1 MADVRP
7 TRLGRPVDMRRDH
20 ALGNP
25 EAELT
30 LVEYGSYTSPA
41 CHAVHEVVA
50 DLWDRFG
57 DKMRYVFR
65 QRPDADSGHAQR
77 AAELAEYAAETT
89 GDFWPAHDA
98 LMKRGPTFTP
108 DDFDQIARE
117 FNLPPHDEA
126 RATAGQAAKR
136 RVQEDV
142 ESARRS
148 GVIITPTFF
157 INNRRYEG
165 PWDTS
170 TLAEA
175 MLGTLGHRLHAATV
189 DFVRWAPS
197 AGLLL
202 LLMSVLAVVLTNSP
216 IGPAFETWWSAA
228 FGFEFAGRAFTLPLL
243 DWVNHGLLSV
253 FFLVV
258 GLEIKRE
265 FTVGRLATLR
275 VAALPV
281 VAALGG
287 ITVPILIYL
296 LVVPPGPL
304 SAGWGVPIATDTAF
318 AVALIV
324 LLGDRVPVEL
334 RVFLT
339 AAVIIDDLVA
349 IAVIALFYSG
359 AINAQYLIASA
370 AVTGL
375 LMALNHWGIYRSLP
389 YAVLGVIL
397 WICLHE
403 AGLHATLGGVIL
415 AIVTPTR
422 PPANLRALMAQAE
435 AIIQAETRL
444 AREAVMRHGPS
455 EPALRALDAIHDR
468 IESPADKLLRSME
481 PWSSYGVLP
490 IFALANAG
498 VILSLGVFETHESLM
513 LAIILGLVIGK
524 PVGIVLASW
533 LAVCFGIAVKPVAY
547 SWRQLCGAGALAG
560 IGFTMSLFIAGEAF
574 PDQADYAAAKMAIFL
589 ASLIAGVVG
598 AVILWPRTTE
608 DRRLRSAQEAPVS
621 GIRDNLEGRLHP
633 NRRSPMCAAFLVAK
647 RSLLPSTGRQRL

>member
-1 MADVRP
+1 MAQARP
-7 TRLGRPVDMRRDH
+7 TRLDRPVNMRRDH

-65 QRPDADSGHAQR
+65 HRPDADSGHAQR
-77 AAELAEYAAETT
+77 AAELAEYASETT
-89 GDFWPAHDA
+89 GDFWPVHDA

-117 FNLPPHDEA
+117 FKLPPRNEA

-142 ESARRS
+142 ESAQRS
-148 GVIITPTFF
+148 GVLITPTFF

-165 PWDTS
+165 SWDTS
-170 TLAEA
+170 TLADA

-189 DFVRWAPS
+189 DFVRWGPS

-202 LLMSVLAVVLTNSP
+202 LLMSVLAVVLANAP
-216 IGPAFETWWSAA
+216 IGPAFDSWWRAS
-228 FGFEFAGRAFTLPLL
+228 FGFELGGRTFTLPLL
-243 DWVNHGLLSV
+243 DWVNHGLLTI

-265 FTVGRLATLR
+265 FTVGHLATLR
-275 VAALPV
+275 AAALPV

-287 ITVPILIYL
+287 ITVPILLYL
-296 LVVPPGPL
+296 LVVPQGPL

-359 AINAQYLIASA
+359 ALNVQYLIASA

-389 YAVLGVIL
+389 YTVLGVIL

-403 AGLHATLGGVIL
+403 AGLHATLAGVIL

-422 PPANLRALMAQAE
+422 PPANLRALLAQAE
-435 AIIQAETRL
+435 AIIQAETRR

-468 IESPADKLLRSME
+468 IESPADKLLRSTE

-490 IFALANAG
+490 VFALANAG
-498 VILSLGVFETHESLM
+498 VVLSLGVFETHGSLM

-524 PVGIVLASW
+524 PVGIVLAAW
-533 LAVCFGIAVKPVAY
+533 LAVRFGIAVKPAAY
-547 SWRQLCGAGALAG
+547 SWRQLCGAGVLAG

-574 PDQADYAAAKMAIFL
+574 PDPADYAAAKIAIFL

-598 AVILWPRTTE
+598 AVILWPRNTV
-608 DRRLRSAQEAPVS
+608 DRRPRLAEGAPLS
-621 GIRDNLEGRLHP
+621 GIRDQTA
-633 NRRSPMCAAFLVAK
+633 S
-647 RSLLPSTGRQRL
+647 